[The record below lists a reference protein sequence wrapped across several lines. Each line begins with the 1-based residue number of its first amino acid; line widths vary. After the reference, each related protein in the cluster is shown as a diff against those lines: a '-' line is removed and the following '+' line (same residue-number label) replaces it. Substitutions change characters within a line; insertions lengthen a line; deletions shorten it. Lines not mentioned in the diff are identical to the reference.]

1 MILFFVLI
9 VVLLIGLTTA
19 AMMGKIGGFMAD
31 PTSSQS
37 FTGIPDG
44 SFSADALAHL
54 HFDQA
59 LRGYR
64 MDQVDEVIDGL
75 SARLRELETQVAGG
89 TDTGVASPALGESP
103 GAPAGSGSSAPAGS
117 GSSDVPAAGEGV
129 DVQAA
134 SEAAD
139 LDADPPED

>member
-1 MILFFVLI
+1 VILFFVLI

-31 PTSSQS
+31 PTSSRS

-44 SFSADALAHL
+44 QLSADALAHL

-64 MDQVDEVIDGL
+64 MDEVDEVIDGL
-75 SARLRELETQVAGG
+75 GARLRELEAEIAAADG
-89 TDTGVASPALGESP
+89 TEAAPPA
-103 GAPAGSGSSAPAGS
+103 ASGSFAPPAVS
-117 GSSDVPAAGEGV
+117 ESSDGPSTGGPADG
-129 DVQAA
+129 
-134 SEAAD
+134 
-139 LDADPPED
+139 DADPRET